1 MADQPPGAE
10 PLDVVSHMCH
20 TFRLGS
26 PLCHLYNLL
35 IPTFTDPS
43 SPLFANVPAPK
54 QIEYDFPQFIH
65 SPDGVKNWAKRP
77 ENAKICQK
85 YIAMFC
91 MAMKQRTQEG
101 RWHGEIWAIHELWGK
116 STGDEAE
123 GYDST
128 GLMKVLQTIE
138 TMLDHLPE
146 SAMSPVSPPTPYTAH
161 RHLGSMSASSNGH
174 GGRESYDIPFSMGG
188 MGSGASAVT
197 NLAAAMNGGVRISD
211 QPTIIPEGAS
221 TDINAYKSVEELVG
235 SEKSYVQE
243 LEILVRCSNEMLQK
257 QLISAETCHKMF
269 ANLSKILEFHV
280 RLSSGAL
287 LSIIL
292 HVPVLIIA

>member
-1 MADQPPGAE
+1 
-10 PLDVVSHMCH
+10 
-20 TFRLGS
+20 
-26 PLCHLYNLL
+26 
-35 IPTFTDPS
+35 
-43 SPLFANVPAPK
+43 
-54 QIEYDFPQFIH
+54 
-65 SPDGVKNWAKRP
+65 
-77 ENAKICQK
+77 
-85 YIAMFC
+85 MFC

-174 GGRESYDIPFSMGG
+174 GGRESHDIPFSMGG

-280 RLSSGAL
+280 RLPYGAL
-287 LSIIL
+287 PPFAPWTCADDS
-292 HVPVLIIA
+292 VNS

>member
-1 MADQPPGAE
+1 
-10 PLDVVSHMCH
+10 MCH

-43 SPLFANVPAPK
+43 SPLFANSPAPK
-54 QIEYDFPQFIH
+54 QIEYDFPQFIT
-65 SPDGVKNWAKRP
+65 STDGVKNWAKRP

-128 GLMKVLQTIE
+128 GFMKVLETIE

-146 SAMSPVSPPTPYTAH
+146 SAMSPISPPTPYTSH
-161 RHLGSMSASSNGH
+161 RPYGSMSASSNGH
-174 GGRESYDIPFSMGG
+174 GNYDIPFSMGG

-211 QPTIIPEGAS
+211 QPTILPEGGPS
-221 TDINAYKSVEELVG
+221 TDINAYKSVEELVS

-243 LEILVRCSNEMLQK
+243 LEILVRCSTEMLQK
-257 QLISAETCHKMF
+257 QLISAETCHRMF

-280 RLSSGAL
+280 SYIML
-287 LSIIL
+287 
-292 HVPVLIIA
+292 VIADW

>member
-1 MADQPPGAE
+1 
-10 PLDVVSHMCH
+10 MCH

-35 IPTFTDPS
+35 IPSFSNPD
-43 SPLFANVPAPK
+43 SPLFGAAPAPK
-54 QIEYDFPQFIH
+54 QIEYDFPGFSQ

-77 ENAKICQK
+77 ENAKVCQK

-91 MAMKQRTQEG
+91 MAMKQRREEG
-101 RWHGEIWAIHELWGK
+101 RWHGEIWALHELWGK

-138 TMLDHLPE
+138 AMLDNLPE
-146 SAMSPVSPPTPYTAH
+146 SAISPLSPQTPYTAGSH
-161 RHLGSMSASSNGH
+161 RQYGSMSVSANGH
-174 GGRESYDIPFSMGG
+174 GNNRESYDIPFSMGG
-188 MGSGASAVT
+188 MGSGAQAVA
-197 NLAAAMNGGVRISD
+197 NLAATMNGGVRISD
-211 QPTIIPEGAS
+211 ESPTSEEMGRVYSSKSS
-221 TDINAYKSVEELVG
+221 TDANAFKSVEELVA

-243 LEILVRCSNEMLQK
+243 LEILARCAQEMLDK
-257 QLISAETCHKMF
+257 QIISAETCHKMF

-280 RLSSGAL
+280 SWIPRK
-287 LSIIL
+287 
-292 HVPVLIIA
+292 